1 MGCLVAESIHLR
13 ACPGFLTYRF
23 ALSQGGEAR
32 RSVTLKK
39 IGVLNKDISE
49 VIAGMGHMDMLVI
62 GDAGLPIPRQVRRID
77 LAVKEGVPGF
87 LETVE
92 AIAAE
97 LKVQQIILAEE
108 TGKVSPHI
116 EQALIKMF
124 DGVQVEMVNHAALKE
139 LCKDAVAVVRTGEFT
154 PYANVILVSG
164 VVF

>member
-1 MGCLVAESIHLR
+1 M
-13 ACPGFLTYRF
+13 
-23 ALSQGGEAR
+23 
-32 RSVTLKK
+32 KK

-62 GDAGLPIPRQVRRID
+62 GDAGLPIPREARRID

-92 AIAAE
+92 AIAGE
-97 LKVQQIILAEE
+97 LQVQQIILAEE
-108 TGKVSPHI
+108 TGKTSPHI
-116 EQALIKMF
+116 EQGLIKMF
-124 DGVQVEMVNHAALKE
+124 DGVRAETVSHATLKE
-139 LCKDAVAVVRTGEFT
+139 LCKEAVAVVRTGEFT